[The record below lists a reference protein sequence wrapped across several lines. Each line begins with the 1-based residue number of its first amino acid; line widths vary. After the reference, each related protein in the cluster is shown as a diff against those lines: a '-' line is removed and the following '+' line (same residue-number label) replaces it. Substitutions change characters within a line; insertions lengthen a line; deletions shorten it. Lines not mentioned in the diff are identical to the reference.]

1 MAILGLNIY
10 ICLGEGSAAQI
21 IAGTRSNEIQ
31 TSVDTIEISSP
42 TSGVWKEHITGRK
55 EWGFTTGFLLLTSS
69 QAKDLL
75 NVGQSFVIQV
85 MSLEGTAATTLLEGT
100 ATLKSCK
107 ITASIGN
114 LCQGSFQFEGNGEL
128 AEPSSE

>member
-1 MAILGLNIY
+1 MATLGINIW

-31 TSVDTIEISSP
+31 TSIDTIEISSP
-42 TSGVWKEHITGRK
+42 TSGIWKEHITGRK
-55 EWGFTTGFLLLTSS
+55 EWSFTTGFLLLTSN

-75 NVGQSFVIQV
+75 NIGQSFVVQIL
-85 MSLEGTAATTLLEGT
+85 SREGTTVGTLLQGT

-128 AEPSSE
+128 AEPT